1 MRDGTRIINSLLHDD
16 EFYKGG
22 IPEATQ
28 ELRDLGFTEYQIYN
42 IQKKLRTVALDISDK
57 VIDKG

>member
-1 MRDGTRIINSLLHDD
+1 MRESTRIINSMLRDD
-16 EFYKGG
+16 ELYRGG
-22 IPEATQ
+22 TPEATQ

-42 IQKKLRTVALDISDK
+42 IQKKLRTIALDISDK